1 MLKVIK
7 RVIFGSLSV
16 LIVSTLFLS
25 IALLNP
31 SMTYANKTSFDKV
44 TVYHNQALEK
54 ENPISAAKV
63 ANKILSTVDLLLD
76 HPLLGKAGRI
86 HKTREL
92 VIAGTPY
99 TVVYLAEFEVITLL
113 RIFHQKQ
120 SWETL

>member
-1 MLKVIK
+1 MQIRWEEDAIK
-7 RVIFGSLSV
+7 DLTSLHSY
-16 LIVSTLFLS
+16 I
-25 IALLNP
+25 
-31 SMTYANKTSFDKV
+31 
-44 TVYHNQALEK
+44 EK